1 MSEWLL
7 PAVVLGAALAS
18 TYLFCLRPMRGGG
31 RCGPTAPSPHR
42 GSPAELDRALQ
53 EARRELARQR
63 ARCHVPARPESI
75 DRRPDGS
82 GGESSADAARL
93 PKVTEGPRPAIASD
107 AHAVRIDSSQP
118 AGNLEPDRR

>member
-31 RCGPTAPSPHR
+31 CCSPTAPSPHG

-53 EARRELARQR
+53 EARQELARQR

-75 DRRPDGS
+75 DRWPDGS
-82 GGESSADAARL
+82 GGESAVDAARL
-93 PKVTEGPRPAIASD
+93 RSAREGPRPAIASD
-107 AHAVRIDSSQP
+107 AHAVRTDSSQP
-118 AGNLEPDRR
+118 AGNLEPERR